1 MTAILDAVE
10 AGIRAVDGAMSERR
24 NVKLFGD
31 CASMPPAEV
40 EWGGEATLDAFLN
53 RVAEGGDHE
62 RRMLRDRLRET
73 DEVLDRKWG
82 EVNEIAPARKL
93 HDRLGELARETGGID
108 DELAVIAQT
117 YVAICLLDAVGGIFD
132 HDALVERLNSGSY

>member
-1 MTAILDAVE
+1 VTAILDAVE

-40 EWGGEATLDAFLN
+40 EWDGEATLDAFLN